1 MFAAEIGKMLVTNSS
16 TAKQE
21 EKQEERGSCQTLAEI
36 KKRNNML
43 KRKNVLFLIIMIL
56 TSSIYAKTSIVE
68 NYLKN
73 KNAMIKLRETRRIS
87 LAHFGNIDF
96 FFLTD
101 SLNCRSIELENFDF
115 KDMELK
121 SKIPVNQLVTLI
133 ADYEGKQKVVMLE
146 ESDKLVAVDY
156 NELIGKSV
164 YFGFRNNN
172 LTNLTDFSK
181 EEILLSFFTNNP
193 FNFGMMNYREKDIQ
207 YLTSYLE
214 KQVKQSTAIEY
225 YNISTSHLLENYHY
239 NYTNHLIPANS
250 IKNICSYQYK
260 RIIENKKLKYL
271 FALLKKIALDEN
283 IPIKSK
289 TMYTNSLLY
298 NYLEE
303 NKDDTSIK
311 REYFDYVLKVV
322 NESPNI
328 KIGEFHTSS
337 HSDINAMQ
345 SLFRNTQNNKIT
357 AEELFQISK
366 QILEID
372 KNPIVSLQAY
382 CGIQYYYLKKN
393 DLKKALKTATESI
406 KRYDNPI
413 LWRYYK
419 EKDYFN
425 AKPALMYI
433 DYLMEN
439 GENPNEIIEIID
451 QFIKVSYSHPEF
463 QNFLIYRKSIVKDFF
478 SYPLEEVIF
487 AYEQIN
493 TEPENFYVFNQPF
506 SKRDYA
512 RTIWDVDR
520 RILPALKQFIKYEI
534 EIESEIKVKK
544 NILLEKSETINL
556 KINTK
561 ILIHQRTPYLL
572 SKYGSNEYAR
582 WVKGEIE
589 GQIYWI
595 LFE

>member
-1 MFAAEIGKMLVTNSS
+1 
-16 TAKQE
+16 
-21 EKQEERGSCQTLAEI
+21 
-36 KKRNNML
+36 ML
-43 KRKNVLFLIIMIL
+43 KYKNVLFLIIMIL

-73 KNAMIKLRETRRIS
+73 KNAMSNLSETSRMS
-87 LAHFGNIDF
+87 LVGDITF

-101 SLNCRSIELENFDF
+101 SINYSFIELEKYDF
-115 KDMELK
+115 VEIKQN
-121 SKIPVNQLVTLI
+121 SKIPKNQFVTLI
-133 ADYEGKQKVVMLE
+133 AEYEGDQRVLMLE
-146 ESDKLVAVDY
+146 ESEKLIAVDY
-156 NELIGKSV
+156 KELYSKSV
-164 YFGFRNNN
+164 HF
-172 LTNLTDFSK
+172 DFKYNSLPSLIKLNK
-181 EEILLSFFTNNP
+181 EEILLSFFINNP

-225 YNISTSHLLENYHY
+225 YNISTSHLLENYQY

-250 IKNICSYQYK
+250 IKNICSYQYE

-271 FALLKKIALDEN
+271 FALLKEIALDEN

-311 REYFDYVLKVV
+311 REYFDFVLKVV

-382 CGIQYYYLKKN
+382 CGIQYYYLKKM
-393 DLKKALKTATESI
+393 T
-406 KRYDNPI
+406 
-413 LWRYYK
+413 
-419 EKDYFN
+419 
-425 AKPALMYI
+425 
-433 DYLMEN
+433 
-439 GENPNEIIEIID
+439 
-451 QFIKVSYSHPEF
+451 
-463 QNFLIYRKSIVKDFF
+463 
-478 SYPLEEVIF
+478 
-487 AYEQIN
+487 
-493 TEPENFYVFNQPF
+493 
-506 SKRDYA
+506 
-512 RTIWDVDR
+512 
-520 RILPALKQFIKYEI
+520 
-534 EIESEIKVKK
+534 
-544 NILLEKSETINL
+544 
-556 KINTK
+556 
-561 ILIHQRTPYLL
+561 
-572 SKYGSNEYAR
+572 
-582 WVKGEIE
+582 
-589 GQIYWI
+589 
-595 LFE
+595 

>member
-1 MFAAEIGKMLVTNSS
+1 
-16 TAKQE
+16 
-21 EKQEERGSCQTLAEI
+21 
-36 KKRNNML
+36 ML

-87 LAHFGNIDF
+87 LEHFGNINF
-96 FFLTD
+96 FFLID

-164 YFGFRNNN
+164 YFGFRHNI
-172 LTNLTDFSK
+172 LTNLTYFSK
-181 EEILLSFFTNNP
+181 EEILLSFFINNSL
-193 FNFGMMNYREKDIQ
+193 NYEMMNYREKDIQ

-214 KQVKQSTAIEY
+214 KKVNESTIIEY
-225 YNISTSHLLENYHY
+225 YDISTSHLLENYNY
-239 NYTNHLIPANS
+239 NYTNHLIPASS
-250 IKNICSYQYK
+250 IKKICNYQYE
-260 RIIENKKLKYL
+260 RIIEDKKQKYL
-271 FALLKKIALDEN
+271 FALLKEIALDED
-283 IPIKSK
+283 IPIKCK
-289 TMYTNSLLY
+289 TMYTNTLLY

-303 NKDDTSIK
+303 NKDDASIK
-311 REYFDYVLKVV
+311 KEYFDYVLKVV

-328 KIGEFHTSS
+328 NIEEFHTSS

-345 SLFRNTQNNKIT
+345 SLFTNTQHNKIT
-357 AEELFQISK
+357 AVELFQISK
-366 QILEID
+366 QILEIN

-382 CGIQYYYLKKN
+382 CGIQYYYLIKN
-393 DLKKALKTATESI
+393 DFKNALKTAIESI
-406 KRYDNPI
+406 KRYDKPI

-425 AKPALMYI
+425 AKPALMYL

-439 GENPNEIIEIID
+439 ESEPNKIIDVID
-451 QFIKVSYSHPEF
+451 QFIEYSVAHPEF
-463 QNFLIYRKSIVKDFF
+463 QNFLIYRKAIVKDFF

-506 SKRDYA
+506 YKRDYA
-512 RTIWDVDR
+512 RTIWNVDR
-520 RILPALKQFIKYEI
+520 RILPALKQFIKYDI

-544 NILLEKSETINL
+544 NILLKKSETINL
-556 KINTK
+556 KKNIK
-561 ILIHQRTPYLL
+561 ILIHQRTPFLL
-572 SKYGSNEYAR
+572 SKYGSNDYAE
-582 WVKGEIE
+582 WLKGEIKGE
-589 GQIYWI
+589 IYWI